1 MQIRALQ
8 SLLVAFTL
16 HSRCFQIETGVHP
29 FIRHLSVA
37 EYTFELAVE
46 TDFTN
51 HCIIKVEH
59 LKCWS

>member
-1 MQIRALQ
+1 MAVIQ
-8 SLLVAFTL
+8 SAEPFSGVHIAQQMLPD
-16 HSRCFQIETGVHP
+16 RKQVHP

-37 EYTFELAVE
+37 EYTFEPAVE